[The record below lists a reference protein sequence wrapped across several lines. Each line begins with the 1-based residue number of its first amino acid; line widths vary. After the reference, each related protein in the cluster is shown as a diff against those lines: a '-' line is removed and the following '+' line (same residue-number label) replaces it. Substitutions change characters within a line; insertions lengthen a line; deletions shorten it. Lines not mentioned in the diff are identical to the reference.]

1 MWGRGSKSVSLQLFM
16 GQRGKTGGRRRHRP
30 PARICMAPVPV
41 AARRGSADPDD
52 ERGAGWHLGTLDSAA
67 EDAERALSDMAL
79 MVGRRSFV
87 PK

>member
-1 MWGRGSKSVSLQLFM
+1 
-16 GQRGKTGGRRRHRP
+16 
-30 PARICMAPVPV
+30 MAPVPV